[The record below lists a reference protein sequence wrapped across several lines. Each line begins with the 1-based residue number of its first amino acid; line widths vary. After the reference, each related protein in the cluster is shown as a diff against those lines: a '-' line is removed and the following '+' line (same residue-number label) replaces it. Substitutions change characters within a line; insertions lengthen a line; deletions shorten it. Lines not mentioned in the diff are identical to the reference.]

1 MAERNTGPVKPPVLD
16 LSARDTTQ
24 RPEEA
29 PKPETKPDTKSEAK
43 PEARPASK
51 PEAGSKP
58 GAPAAESGFHWAPA
72 LTGIIGG
79 AILGTAIT
87 YGLLAWGVVP
97 QPTPQTDPRIA
108 ALEKR
113 LADASESSQA
123 TINTLT
129 QRFST
134 LQNDFNARLEAANE
148 AVAALKAQAPATVPD
163 LTDFKAQLD
172 ALNARVES
180 LGSGA
185 GEAADTAL
193 SGDVEAMR
201 QGLADLSGKLGTLED
216 KVGTADSKIAE
227 LSAEAQKAPE
237 LPAVQLPL
245 LLSSLESAFDS
256 GRPFATELEGLKAIV
271 PGAVVPTSL
280 SERAAQGLTRPD
292 EVTRQFEAVLPD
304 MLAATPGK
312 PDADWT
318 EAGLDWLKSMLAFR
332 PAGEISGTT
341 PEAIASQLEAAVAR
355 RDYGA
360 ATALLSALPEPMR
373 APAATVSVEI
383 AAHADAD
390 ALLQS
395 LRAQALA
402 PAGTTP

>member
-16 LSARDTTQ
+16 LSARDTTA
-24 RPEEA
+24 REEGA
-29 PKPETKPDTKSEAK
+29 KPGAESAAKPDTE
-43 PEARPASK
+43 SK
-51 PEAGSKP
+51 PAT
-58 GAPAAESGFHWAPA
+58 PAARKADGLHWNTA
-72 LTGIIGG
+72 LAGIVGG
-79 AILGTAIT
+79 AILGTALT
-87 YGLLAWGVVP
+87 YGLFVAGIIP
-97 QPTPQTDPRIA
+97 RPAAEADPRVA

-113 LADASESSQA
+113 LAEAADSSTASLNALQ
-123 TINTLT
+123 
-129 QRFST
+129 QRFVA
-134 LQNDFNARLEAANE
+134 LQNDLNARLEAANE
-148 AVAALKAQAPATVPD
+148 ALKAAGDRPAAAAPD
-163 LTDFKAQLD
+163 LSGLTAQIDELR
-172 ALNARVES
+172 ARIETLGANA
-180 LGSGA
+180 GGA
-185 GEAADTAL
+185 TGEALT
-193 SGDVEAMR
+193 GDVNSL
-201 QGLADLSGKLGTLED
+201 QQNLAALSGKLGALEE
-216 KVGTADSKIAE
+216 KVGTTDSKVAE

-373 APAATVSVEI
+373 APAAAVSVEI